1 MPEHYDTGPQF
12 SYSQWP
18 RSITTLSLRR
28 VRGSNTFACLAA
40 HFNEGEICD
49 IVWLVAS
56 EHLSNLTNIG
66 LNIGWDRLCR
76 IERAALHKR
85 CCNPF

>member
-1 MPEHYDTGPQF
+1 MAALDYNSEFTKGKKVD
-12 SYSQWP
+12 
-18 RSITTLSLRR
+18 
-28 VRGSNTFACLAA
+28 SNTFACLAT

-56 EHLSNLTNIG
+56 EHLSNLTNISP
-66 LNIGWDRLCR
+66 NIGWDGLCR

>member
-1 MPEHYDTGPQF
+1 VAALDYNSEFTKGKKVD
-12 SYSQWP
+12 
-18 RSITTLSLRR
+18 
-28 VRGSNTFACLAA
+28 SNTFACLAA

-66 LNIGWDRLCR
+66 LNIGWDGLCR
-76 IERAALHKR
+76 IERTALHER

>member
-1 MPEHYDTGPQF
+1 MTALNYNCEFTKGKKVD
-12 SYSQWP
+12 
-18 RSITTLSLRR
+18 
-28 VRGSNTFACLAA
+28 SNTFACLAA
-40 HFNEGEICD
+40 CFNERAICD

-66 LNIGWDRLCR
+66 LNIGWDGLCR
-76 IERAALHKR
+76 IERTALHER

>member
-1 MPEHYDTGPQF
+1 MTALNYNCEFTKGKKVD
-12 SYSQWP
+12 SY
-18 RSITTLSLRR
+18 
-28 VRGSNTFACLAA
+28 TFACLAA
-40 HFNEGEICD
+40 CFNERAICD

-56 EHLSNLTNIG
+56 QHLSNLTNIS
-66 LNIGWDRLCR
+66 LNIGWDGLCR